1 MTSVTSMAST
11 AAAASGAG
19 SAAIGNTGTNALA
32 SLGNNFSD
40 FLSMLMTQLKNQDP
54 SSPMDTNQFTSELVQ
69 FSQVEQQI
77 NTNQNLTQMIQ
88 LTQASQVEQS
98 AGMLGKQVTVNS
110 KQLSLQNGQA
120 EINFNSPTAQN
131 VGITVYN
138 ASGVAVASTTMAS
151 EAGVNHWSWNG
162 KEANG
167 ATAPDGAYTVNV
179 MAIGSNGTNSQL
191 PFTVTGTATA
201 VQNNSGTV
209 DLQMGGLT
217 LPFSSVVSVGS
228 G

>member
-11 AAAASGAG
+11 AAAAAGTG

-32 SLGNNFSD
+32 SLSNNFSD

-77 NTNQNLTQMIQ
+77 NTNQDLTQMIQ

-98 AGMLGKQVTVNS
+98 ASMLGKQVTANS
-110 KQLSLQNGQA
+110 NQLSLQNGQA
-120 EINFNSPTAQN
+120 EINFSTSTAQN
-131 VGITVYN
+131 VGISVYN
-138 ASGVAVASTTMAS
+138 ASGVAVASATVTS
-151 EAGVNHWSWNG
+151 QAGVNHWSWNG
-162 KEANG
+162 QEANG

-179 MAIGSNGTNSQL
+179 MAIGANGTNSQL

-217 LPFSSVVSVGS
+217 LPFSSVVSVG
-228 G
+228 GG